1 MDEKVVKNDKKDAL
15 LEDAIKQIE
24 KQYGKGSIMKLGE
37 RAAVDVDAISSGS
50 IKIDEALGIGGY
62 PKGRI
67 IEIYGPESSG
77 KTTLALHAIAEVQK
91 KGGRAAYIDAENAID
106 PNYAKNLGVN
116 IDELILSQPDSGE
129 QGLQIAEMLIKSG

>member
-1 MDEKVVKNDKKDAL
+1 
-15 LEDAIKQIE
+15 
-24 KQYGKGSIMKLGE
+24 MKLGE

-91 KGGRAAYIDAENAID
+91 KGAVRPISMRRTPSIPTMQRTSA
-106 PNYAKNLGVN
+106 
-116 IDELILSQPDSGE
+116 STS
-129 QGLQIAEMLIKSG
+129 MS

>member
-62 PKGRI
+62 PKGLI
-67 IEIYGPESSG
+67 VEIYGPESSG

-91 KGGRAAYIDAENAID
+91 KGGRAA
-106 PNYAKNLGVN
+106 
-116 IDELILSQPDSGE
+116 
-129 QGLQIAEMLIKSG
+129 

>member
-1 MDEKVVKNDKKDAL
+1 MSEKGNKEINKDGL

-91 KGGRAAYIDAENAID
+91 KGG
-106 PNYAKNLGVN
+106 
-116 IDELILSQPDSGE
+116 
-129 QGLQIAEMLIKSG
+129 